1 MSAVVGTVQYKQRCA
16 VKTSPSSLVFALMSF
31 MLCLKSE
38 LVLDCCLLTALLVQ
52 VKTGH

>member
-16 VKTSPSSLVFALMSF
+16 VKTSLVFALMPF

-38 LVLDCCLLTALLVQ
+38 LVLDCCLLTALLIQ